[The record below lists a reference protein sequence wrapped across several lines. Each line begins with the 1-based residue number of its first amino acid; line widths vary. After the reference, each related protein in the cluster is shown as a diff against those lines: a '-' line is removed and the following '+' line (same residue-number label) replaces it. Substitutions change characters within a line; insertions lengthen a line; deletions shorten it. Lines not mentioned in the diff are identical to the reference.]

1 MKLKNKV
8 AFITGGTSGIGL
20 ETAKLF
26 QAEGANVVLV
36 GANEERLA
44 APAAKSPTSNARSKR
59 PRRNSAASMSCSL
72 TQAQPPSLRWTW

>member
-26 QAEGANVVLV
+26 RAEGANVVLIW
-36 GANEERLA
+36 
-44 APAAKSPTSNARSKR
+44 PD
-59 PRRNSAASMSCSL
+59 
-72 TQAQPPSLRWTW
+72 